1 MLVLNKYTW
10 IGTKKNQLIICYTLL
25 HILFFIGVSVDL
37 NRYSLLYEVRRNHLW
52 VLEFKWIVFARGL
65 EEVFK
70 TNIVQHKSVKF
81 VGRIIN

>member
-1 MLVLNKYTW
+1 MDWNK
-10 IGTKKNQLIICYTLL
+10 KKSIDHLL
-25 HILFFIGVSVDL
+25 HTSPYTFFIGVSVDL